1 MTDSKKSDII
11 KSQKGEKEM
20 EIYLVRINGYFET
33 IIECS
38 HSAIAIATAIDYFG
52 IIDDGEIEE
61 IKVEKF

>member
-1 MTDSKKSDII
+1 MGVYVVK
-11 KSQKGEKEM
+11 
-20 EIYLVRINGYFET
+20 INGYFET

-38 HSAIAIATAIDYFG
+38 HSAIAIATAIDYFE

>member
-1 MTDSKKSDII
+1 M
-11 KSQKGEKEM
+11 G
-20 EIYLVRINGYFET
+20 IYLVRINEYFET
-33 IIECS
+33 IVECS

>member
-1 MTDSKKSDII
+1 M
-11 KSQKGEKEM
+11 G
-20 EIYLVRINGYFET
+20 IYLVRINGYFET